1 MNKITALKPLIE
13 LVIGLFLVLVLH
25 FYIFNYFFSIN
36 NQSSHFVFSLSKIY
50 TFFAINSF
58 AIILILILIKK
69 KSIDYVGY
77 VFMLLTCIK
86 MGITFYFAQPILALK
101 ESNNSI
107 EYKNFLILFLIF
119 LAVETTISIRILNK
133 KQCIK

>member
-1 MNKITALKPLIE
+1 MNKIAPLKPLIE
-13 LVIGLFLVLVLH
+13 LVFGLFLVLFLH
-25 FYIFNYFFSIN
+25 FYIFNYFYSLN

-58 AIILILILIKK
+58 VIILILILIKK

-77 VFMLLTCIK
+77 VFLLLTCIK
-86 MGITFYFAQPILALK
+86 MGITFYFAQPILVLK
-101 ESNNSI
+101 EQNNSI

-119 LAVETTISIRILNK
+119 LAVETIISIRILNK
-133 KQCIK
+133 KQYIE

>member
-1 MNKITALKPLIE
+1 M
-13 LVIGLFLVLVLH
+13 
-25 FYIFNYFFSIN
+25 
-36 NQSSHFVFSLSKIY
+36 
-50 TFFAINSF
+50 
-58 AIILILILIKK
+58 IILILIIIKK

-101 ESNNSI
+101 EKNNSI

-119 LAVETTISIRILNK
+119 LAVETIISIRILNK
-133 KQCIK
+133 KQYIE